1 MNLRL
6 RALDPARAD
15 EIALVAER
23 MRATLVEVLGPDRG
37 ATLYT
42 LEWLE
47 DRVRAHLDPRQLDGL
62 VLLAED
68 EREVVGHLLARLEP
82 SAHPGVE
89 RTGLIATVFVAPAAR
104 RNGCAHALFEAG
116 EAWLR
121 ARGAATL
128 AYDTAAEHGAMHALL
143 QARGYALSLR
153 APEVGMVRFTRSTGP
168 IQLKC
173 ESPPRGGLQNSN

>member
-1 MNLRL
+1 MSLRL

-23 MRATLVEVLGPDRG
+23 MRATLVEVLGPERG
-37 ATLYT
+37 ANLYGRD
-42 LEWLE
+42 WLE
-47 DRVRAHLDPRQLDGL
+47 DRVRAHLDSRRLDGL

-68 EREVVGHLLARLEP
+68 ERGVIGHLLARLEP
-82 SAHPGVE
+82 GATPAAPPI
-89 RTGLIATVFVAPAAR
+89 GLIATVYVVPHAR

-116 EAWLR
+116 EAWLC
-121 ARGAATL
+121 ARDATIL
-128 AYDTAAEHGAMHALL
+128 AYDTAGEHVAMHALL